1 MVQGD
6 IVMQGTLT
14 GGGATSSN
22 SDYHQHTTWGDTV
35 STSSVTSS
43 YDTLLST
50 MLSTIA
56 EQQDK
61 IEELERLVHK
71 LAQEVLPEELV

>member
-50 MLSTIA
+50 IA

-71 LAQEVLPEELV
+71 LVQEVLPEELV